1 MKNCGF
7 SNVRKHREIKGSDKY
22 INLDISL
29 KFYSLD
35 KMRITYSE
43 SKDNLVRSGKGLI
56 TSLGH
61 TEKARPRKYN
71 KARYAIGNI
80 SKKDISEII
89 REFDKLPH
97 KSYNSRRPKNE
108 PTDSYFYLSRKLAKC
123 MVRADSPNSH
133 IYPVR
138 KEMTDTKQIFT
149 LHVCSTDKGKLK

>member
-7 SNVRKHREIKGSDKY
+7 RNVRKHREIKGSDKY

-35 KMRITYSE
+35 KMKITYSE

-61 TEKARPRKYN
+61 TEKSRPRKYN

-108 PTDSYFYLSRKLAKC
+108 TTYSYVYLAIQLAKC
-123 MVRADSPNSH
+123 MMRYDALKLDN
-133 IYPVR
+133 YPVR
-138 KEMTDTKQIFT
+138 TEMTGAKNIPISRVF
-149 LHVCSTDKGKLK
+149 SINKS